1 MYTYIPFSR
10 LSRDTRQTVIHKK
23 KKKSNSF
30 PDRKQK
36 KKYPSIQKEC
46 IQDTRCEKKI
56 KKKEKK
62 KSTETLFPRCSE
74 NSKEIPPGTAF
85 RRINFLR
92 RPLVPRLHRNN
103 FIQTW
108 SVLPPPRPS
117 TQRKSRAKVFL
128 TRSFFSERPRA
139 PRRRF
144 LEASR

>member
-1 MYTYIPFSR
+1 MDFQIEN
-10 LSRDTRQTVIHKK
+10 K
-23 KKKSNSF
+23 
-30 PDRKQK
+30 K
-36 KKYPSIQKEC
+36 KKYPSIQKEY

-56 KKKEKK
+56 KKKK

-108 SVLPPPRPS
+108 SVLPPRRPF
-117 TQRKSRAKVFL
+117 TQGKSRAKVFL
-128 TRSFFSERPRA
+128 TRSFFFPRDRE